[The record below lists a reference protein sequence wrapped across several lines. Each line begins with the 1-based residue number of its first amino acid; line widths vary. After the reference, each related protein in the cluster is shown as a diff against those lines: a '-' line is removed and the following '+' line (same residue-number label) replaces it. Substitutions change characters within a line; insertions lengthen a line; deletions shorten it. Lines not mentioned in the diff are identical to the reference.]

1 MKFLADFFPILLF
14 FVAYKLYGIYAA
26 TAVAIG
32 ASFVQVA
39 LHWFQHKAVQNMH
52 LVTLAMLVVF
62 GGLTLVLQDKT
73 FIMWKP
79 SVINWLFAV
88 AFFGSQFIGQRT
100 LIERM
105 MGGHIQLPDPIWLR
119 LNTIW
124 VLFFVTLG
132 ALNLYVANF
141 FFVADS
147 ALREATGLLEID
159 LSLCAEQFSAQA
171 LTLCHEAQSSEE
183 SWVNFK
189 LFGMMGLTFLF
200 IILQGFYLSRHVQE
214 EPIQKDN

>member
-26 TAVAIG
+26 TAVAIA
-32 ASFVQVA
+32 ASFVQVGW
-39 LHWFQHKAVQNMH
+39 HWLQHKAVQNMH
-52 LVTLAMLVVF
+52 LVTLAMLVFF
-62 GGLTLVLQDKT
+62 GGLTLILQDKT

-79 SVINWLFAV
+79 SVINWLFAI
-88 AFFGSQFIGQRT
+88 AFFGSQFIGERT

-105 MGGHIQLPDPIWLR
+105 MAGHINLAAPIWLR
-119 LNTIW
+119 LNNIW

-141 FFVADS
+141 FFIADS
-147 ALREATGLLEID
+147 ALRDVTGLLEID
-159 LSLCAEQFSAQA
+159 LSLCAEQFSAQV
-171 LTLCHEAQSSEE
+171 LMLCNEAQISEE
-183 SWVNFK
+183 NWVSFK

-200 IILQGFYLSRHVQE
+200 IILQGFYLSRHIQE
-214 EPIQKDN
+214 EPIGKDQ